1 MDNENEIIET
11 EVVEKETIDPEV
23 VDEEEIIDE
32 EESPMGFDPNAVLG
46 AIMQSQDAE
55 LRNVVAKLSG
65 SNAMTK
71 VAVVCLLFKILNYVG
86 IVALL
91 YSLYCCIY
99 VLLHYNK
106 VKEHEHMIKDL
117 MSKNGNSIN
126 IKKTVIKNLIILILC
141 IPLAVL
147 SFWYWYT
154 FTAS

>member
-1 MDNENEIIET
+1 MHDWVYDNIIL
-11 EVVEKETIDPEV
+11 VVPEQFTHKKSKTFLKTL
-23 VDEEEIIDE
+23 VD
-32 EESPMGFDPNAVLG
+32 FLCVF
-46 AIMQSQDAE
+46 
-55 LRNVVAKLSG
+55 
-65 SNAMTK
+65 SNSSFFI
-71 VAVVCLLFKILNYVG
+71 VCSICLLFKILNYVG

-117 MSKNGNSIN
+117 MSKNGNSVN

>member
-71 VAVVCLLFKILNYVG
+71 VAVVCLLFKIL
-86 IVALL
+86 I
-91 YSLYCCIY
+91 IY
-99 VLLHYNK
+99 
-106 VKEHEHMIKDL
+106 
-117 MSKNGNSIN
+117 
-126 IKKTVIKNLIILILC
+126 
-141 IPLAVL
+141 
-147 SFWYWYT
+147 
-154 FTAS
+154 